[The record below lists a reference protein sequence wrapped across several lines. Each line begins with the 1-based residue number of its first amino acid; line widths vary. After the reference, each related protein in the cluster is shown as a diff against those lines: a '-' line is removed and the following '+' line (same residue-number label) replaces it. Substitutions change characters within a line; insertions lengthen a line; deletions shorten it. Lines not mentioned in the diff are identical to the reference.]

1 MCTCSRRHWHGLC
14 REIRRGLGDGC
25 GTDYVDRA
33 FTAGLQCRRGLKRRG
48 RSELAR
54 TLCLYD
60 AFTGHGMA
68 WREWQ
73 TDSKGFFA
81 SINVYSSSSRPKIE
95 AAATASIG
103 PKMPRVCLCF
113 LDYMNFND
121 KMKFCPNLS

>member
-1 MCTCSRRHWHGLC
+1 MLNLVTHLHSWWKSCWLPYRMALWHTMATVVRRWWQQPC
-14 REIRRGLGDGC
+14 RI
-25 GTDYVDRA
+25 VDRA
-33 FTAGLQCRRGLKRRG
+33 FTAARGGLKARP

-54 TLCLYD
+54 SLCLYD

-73 TDSKGFFA
+73 TDPKGFFA

-103 PKMPRVCLCF
+103 PKMPRVCF
-113 LDYMNFND
+113 VFF
-121 KMKFCPNLS
+121 KQHEH

>member
-1 MCTCSRRHWHGLC
+1 MVDATGMDYV
-14 REIRRGLGDGC
+14 EKYVVDGDGC
-25 GTDYVDRA
+25 ATDYVDRA

-73 TDSKGFFA
+73 TDPKGFFA
-81 SINVYSSSSRPKIE
+81 SINVYSSSSRPEIE

-103 PKMPRVCLCF
+103 PKMPRVCFVFFKLHEP
-113 LDYMNFND
+113 LI
-121 KMKFCPNLS
+121 KMKFCPNIS